1 MYRKIKLTK
10 IFPSEKY
17 SFALQIKA
25 SNDDK
30 NVLIF
35 YFHVDND
42 NVCEALRS

>member
-1 MYRKIKLTK
+1 MYRKIYLKK
-10 IFPSEKY
+10 IFSSEKY

-42 NVCEALRS
+42 NVCEELHS

>member
-1 MYRKIKLTK
+1 MYRKIELKK
-10 IFPSEKY
+10 SFSSGKY
-17 SFALQIKA
+17 LFTLQIKA

-42 NVCEALRS
+42 NACEALHS

>member
-1 MYRKIKLTK
+1 MNRKIELKK
-10 IFPSEKY
+10 IFSSEKY

-35 YFHVDND
+35 YFHVDYD
-42 NVCEALRS
+42 NVCEALHS

>member
-1 MYRKIKLTK
+1 MYRKIKLKK
-10 IFPSEKY
+10 IFSSEEY

-30 NVLIF
+30 NVLKF

-42 NVCEALRS
+42 NVCEALHS